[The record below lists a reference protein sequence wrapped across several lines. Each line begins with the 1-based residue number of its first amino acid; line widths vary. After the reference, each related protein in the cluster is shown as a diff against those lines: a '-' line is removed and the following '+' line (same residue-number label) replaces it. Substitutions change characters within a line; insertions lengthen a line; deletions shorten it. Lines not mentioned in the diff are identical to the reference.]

1 LVCLSFLRCN
11 TINSVNP
18 HSHHTLYIVCR
29 VYSYQ
34 VWSTQALGRDA
45 VVQSSLTYSAQGGRI
60 RSTEICDNTHT
71 VASASDEGSVH
82 LFRLDHGNRTV
93 GVSGPSSDGSDPVVA
108 LASFTTMIQH
118 VLIYATQ
125 SGYIHA
131 WDLRARREAFVLRM
145 DASLGLITTVALGPE
160 NTWLVV
166 GTHGGYIA
174 LWDLRF
180 KILIKVR
187 LLMERRER
195 RERRAVWFMQPPLLG
210 EMPRTSFRVDYRV
223 DSYFSPVFRSREAV
237 RKTLTLARF
246 TICNILTHFKSSFF
260 SPARSGDTQIVA
272 QSRRSWYPGPGTSHP
287 KVRLPCITIKP
298 STPVV
303 ESTSLV
309 ARLDEV
315 CPGGSPYHFL
325 SGNPLPM

>member
-1 LVCLSFLRCN
+1 M
-11 TINSVNP
+11 
-18 HSHHTLYIVCR
+18 
-29 VYSYQ
+29 
-34 VWSTQALGRDA
+34 
-45 VVQSSLTYSAQGGRI
+45 QSSLTYSAQGGRI

-82 LFRLDHGNRTV
+82 LFRLDHSNRTV

-187 LLMERRER
+187 LLMERQGRRER
-195 RERRAVWFMQPPLLG
+195 RERRPCEMLLH
-210 EMPRTSFRVDYRV
+210 VDSRV
-223 DSYFSPVFRSREAV
+223 DSCVSLVFRS
-237 RKTLTLARF
+237 
-246 TICNILTHFKSSFF
+246 
-260 SPARSGDTQIVA
+260 P
-272 QSRRSWYPGPGTSHP
+272 
-287 KVRLPCITIKP
+287 
-298 STPVV
+298 
-303 ESTSLV
+303 
-309 ARLDEV
+309 
-315 CPGGSPYHFL
+315 
-325 SGNPLPM
+325 